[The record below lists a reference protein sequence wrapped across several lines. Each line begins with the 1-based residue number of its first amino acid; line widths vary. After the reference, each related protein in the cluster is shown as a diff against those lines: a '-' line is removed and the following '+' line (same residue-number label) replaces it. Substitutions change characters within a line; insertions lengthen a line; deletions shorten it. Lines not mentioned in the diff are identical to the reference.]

1 MEIILQA
8 KDHPQL
14 YKADITRLEKAFRE
28 DIPEITKL
36 IISQRISSI
45 QDADR
50 IIVMDDGKIDGIG
63 THEELLK
70 TNQIYKEVYETQ
82 VKGGDEE

>member
-1 MEIILQA
+1 MILDDSTSA
-8 KDHPQL
+8 VDTKTDYL
-14 YKADITRLEKAFRE
+14 IRKAFRE